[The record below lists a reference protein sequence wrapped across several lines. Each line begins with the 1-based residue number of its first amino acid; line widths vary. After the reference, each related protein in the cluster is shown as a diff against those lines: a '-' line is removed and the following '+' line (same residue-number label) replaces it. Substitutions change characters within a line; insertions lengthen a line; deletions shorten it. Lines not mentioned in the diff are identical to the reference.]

1 MAFGRQIKA
10 EQHKRAQAPER
21 VRQPLRAHPLFGT
34 VLALWGAML
43 GGFVTMALPVDAV
56 LAAAARIGLGE
67 LGGMG
72 RFALAGIA
80 AASVGALMLVLA
92 ETIRVSRR
100 NPKGTPSIAAKA
112 VRKVRTIDPHTE
124 LGSPSL
130 DAPVETMP
138 FSAPEPR
145 FRPEYEAEAETDT
158 EVEAEAEA
166 APEYVRAHDAP
177 IELDLAEFGMLPGRN
192 AVWVEEQVEDRAT
205 PEPAPEFAAPAE
217 EAPALLAA
225 KRQAAP
231 APIFT
236 EATFEPEAEP
246 APAPRP
252 APRPVAAMH
261 RPVPRPLSPS
271 AIERLR
277 AVPTSELSMIQMV
290 ERFAA
295 ALHERQSPTPGQA
308 AQPIDL
314 AGRDAALAEA
324 LKALA
329 ALSREGA
336 GENQSEP
343 LRAALSRLQELR
355 GAA

>member
-1 MAFGRQIKA
+1 MAFGRQNKEA
-10 EQHKRAQAPER
+10 QQKRAKAPER

-43 GGFVTMALPVDAV
+43 GFFVTMALPVDLV
-56 LAAAARIGLGE
+56 LDAAARIGMGK

-72 RFALAGIA
+72 RFALAGLA
-80 AASVGALMLVLA
+80 AMVTGIVMLVLA
-92 ETIRVSRR
+92 GTISVSRR
-100 NPKGTPSIAAKA
+100 NPRNTSSIAARA
-112 VRKVRTIDPHTE
+112 VRKVRTIDPVAD
-124 LGSPSL
+124 LGSASL
-130 DAPVETMP
+130 DAPVETIP
-138 FSAPEPR
+138 FAAAEPR
-145 FRPEYEAEAETDT
+145 FRPEYETEADADAETAY
-158 EVEAEAEA
+158 ERA
-166 APEYVRAHDAP
+166 ADAP
-177 IELDLAEFGMLPGRN
+177 LELDLAEFGALPGRN
-192 AVWVEEQVEDRAT
+192 AVWVEEPAEDQPEAEFAVPVAEDPAPVFAVAPAFQPE
-205 PEPAPEFAAPAE
+205 PEPAYE
-217 EAPALLAA
+217 
-225 KRQAAP
+225 
-231 APIFT
+231 
-236 EATFEPEAEP
+236 
-246 APAPRP
+246 PRP
-252 APRPVAAMH
+252 APPPVAAMH

-295 ALHERQSPTPGQA
+295 ALHEHQSPPPGQT

-336 GENQSEP
+336 GEGQSEP
-343 LRAALSRLQELR
+343 LRAALSRLSELR